1 MTAAAA
7 PDTRTLADFVIGMA
21 DNDLIL
27 AQQLGKL
34 CGHGPNL
41 ETDIAL
47 TNISLDLF
55 GQVRSCFQ
63 YAATLLGNGATED
76 TIAFLRKEHEYRN
89 VLLVEQPSLDF
100 GHIIV
105 RQFLYDVFH
114 HLLLER
120 LQFSA
125 DETIAAIARK
135 SIKETAYHVRFSAD
149 WLVRLGDGNDESRAR
164 AQAALDHLWP
174 YADEWFLPTAVESA
188 AAAAGIGADLP
199 SLREPYQRK
208 VAAVL
213 REATLELPADTHFRK
228 GGKQGIHTEHM
239 GYILAEMQS
248 MQRTYPG
255 MQW

>member
-1 MTAAAA
+1 MTATAATD
-7 PDTRTLADFVIGMA
+7 PRMLADVVIGMA
-21 DNDLIL
+21 DNNLIL

-55 GQVRSCFQ
+55 GQVRSSFQ
-63 YAATLLGNGATED
+63 YAATLLGGDATED

-89 VLLVEQPSLDF
+89 VLLVEQPAPDF
-100 GHIIV
+100 GHV
-105 RQFLYDVFH
+105 MARQFLYDVFH

-125 DETIAAIARK
+125 DETVAAIARK
-135 SIKETAYHVRFSAD
+135 SIKEVSYHLRFSSD
-149 WLVRLGDGNDESRAR
+149 WLIRLGDGTDESHAR
-164 AQAALDHLWP
+164 AEAALDQLWP
-174 YADEWFLPTAVESA
+174 YADEWFHPTPAEA
-188 AAAAGIGADLP
+188 AAAEVGIITNLAA
-199 SLREPYQRK
+199 LREPYLHQ

-213 REATLELPADTHFRK
+213 RSATLQLPDGTHFRK
-228 GGKQGIHTEHM
+228 GGKQGIHTEHL
-239 GYILAEMQS
+239 GYILAEMQF